1 MSKSKKRII
10 ATVVGMC
17 ILAAV
22 VISAFYILTKR
33 QDKSSE
39 SVAGSETE
47 KIIAKDLENNY
58 PGTPREVLKIYSR
71 ITKCI
76 YNETVSQEQLKQLA
90 GQIRVLFDE
99 ELLSANPE
107 NEYMEDLQSEVNEYK
122 EQKKSIVSYVVQKSS
137 SVNKSTVEGKEYATI
152 LATYMVK
159 EKNSYVKSYEEFILR
174 QDDKGRWKILGF
186 RLLKPEEVD
195 DDEL

>member
-33 QDKSSE
+33 QNRSSE
-39 SVAGSETE
+39 LASGSETE

-76 YNETVSQEQLKQLA
+76 YNENVSQEQLKQLA

-107 NEYMEDLQSEVNEYK
+107 NEYMEDLQSQVNEYR

-174 QDDKGRWKILGF
+174 KDDKGRWKILGF

>member
-22 VISAFYILTKR
+22 VISAFYVLTKR
-33 QDKSSE
+33 QSRSSE
-39 SVAGSETE
+39 LASGSETE

-76 YNETVSQEQLKQLA
+76 YNENVSQEQLKQLA

-107 NEYMEDLQSEVNEYK
+107 NEYMEDLQSDVNEYR

-159 EKNSYVKSYEEFILR
+159 EKNRYNKSYEEFILR
-174 QDDKGRWKILGF
+174 KDDKGRWKILGF
-186 RLLKPEEVD
+186 RLLKPEEVN

>member
-47 KIIAKDLENNY
+47 KIIAKDLKNNY